1 MRLLLVALTF
11 IFLLT
16 SKSYSVT
23 KFDIDGFTIGMVL
36 ADKLTDNQI
45 KEGSIRNWYN
55 TKYVKTIEFEK
66 SSYLPNYDFYQF
78 SFKKKDKK
86 DKIISIQVIKDYKD
100 NIAECFFDRDQII
113 EDIKKK
119 MKKRITYV
127 EDMGTKEFSKS
138 YAKGTRTTTW
148 IDLKGKKSIFV
159 SCYNFAESEVDRVD
173 HLRMGVENSYF
184 GKYAFKK

>member
-11 IFLLT
+11 ILLLT

-86 DKIISIQVIKDYKD
+86 EKIIDIQVVKNYED
-100 NIAECFFDRDQII
+100 NIAECFFKRDEMIS
-113 EDIKKK
+113 EIKNK
-119 MKKRITYV
+119 MKKRILDV
-127 EDMGTKEFSKS
+127 EDMGTREFSKS
-138 YAKGTRTTTW
+138 FAKGTKTTTW
-148 IDLKGKKSIFV
+148 IDLKGKKYIYL
-159 SCYNFAESEVDRVD
+159 SCYNFAETEDRKD
-173 HLRMGVENSYF
+173 QLRMGISNSYF
-184 GKYAFKK
+184 EKYAFKK